1 MEHIEEA
8 DDVIFKFKEDS
19 IIEVYEHED
28 IELHEPVEE
37 KFTKDEV
44 IDVTVCSVNEDNY
57 GIQFGD
63 GTVSFIRKDMVEV
76 IAVNP

>member
-19 IIEVYEHED
+19 IVEVYEHED

>member
-1 MEHIEEA
+1 MNHIEES

-28 IELHEPVEE
+28 IELHEPIEE
-37 KFTKDEV
+37 KFAKGEV
-44 IDVTVCSVNEDNY
+44 IDVTVCSVNKDNY

-63 GTVSFIRKDMVEV
+63 GTVAFIRKDMVEV
-76 IAVNP
+76 VAINF

>member
-37 KFTKDEV
+37 MFTKDEV

>member
-37 KFTKDEV
+37 QFAKDEV
-44 IDVTVCSVNEDNY
+44 IDVTICSVNEQHY

-76 IAVNP
+76 VAVNP

>member
-8 DDVIFKFKEDS
+8 DDVILKFKEDS
-19 IIEVYEHED
+19 IVEVYEHED

>member
-37 KFTKDEV
+37 QFTKDEV
-44 IDVTVCSVNEDNY
+44 IDVTICSVNEDNY

-76 IAVNP
+76 VAVNP